1 MAHIVLAGLNH
12 NTAPISVRER
22 VSFTREQLPE
32 ALSQVGDK
40 FGEGVILS
48 TCNRTEIYAL
58 TNAPNQAADDILG
71 LVSGFHGLDQRV
83 LENHT
88 YNLTDADAARHLF
101 RVSSGLD
108 SMILGESQIL
118 GQVRTALA
126 EAADARSVHSVMLQL
141 FHGAIGAGRRVREET
156 YVSRSALSISFAAVK
171 LAASFLGSVSG
182 RRVLLV
188 GAGEAGKLVAQA
200 LRTSGVGDI
209 TIANRTQERS
219 AELAKGLNGQM
230 VPFSDLEAA
239 LSQADICIAATDA
252 PEHILS
258 KAAVES
264 ATISRPDG
272 SLFLFDLSVPRNID
286 PEAGTIDGVS
296 LFNID
301 DLSAIAAENLKGRQA
316 AAEDAEVIVDQE
328 VGRFMSWM
336 DTLEAAPV
344 IREMRLQADEVRRR
358 ELERALREIKGLS
371 EADVAKL
378 DAMTRSIV
386 NRLLH
391 GPTTTLRD
399 QAGEEFLE
407 AARQMFLRPG
417 EVA

>member
-1 MAHIVLAGLNH
+1 
-12 NTAPISVRER
+12 
-22 VSFTREQLPE
+22 
-32 ALSQVGDK
+32 
-40 FGEGVILS
+40 
-48 TCNRTEIYAL
+48 
-58 TNAPNQAADDILG
+58 
-71 LVSGFHGLDQRV
+71 
-83 LENHT
+83 
-88 YNLTDADAARHLF
+88 
-101 RVSSGLD
+101 
-108 SMILGESQIL
+108 
-118 GQVRTALA
+118 
-126 EAADARSVHSVMLQL
+126 
-141 FHGAIGAGRRVREET
+141 
-156 YVSRSALSISFAAVK
+156 
-171 LAASFLGSVSG
+171 
-182 RRVLLV
+182 VLLV

>member
-1 MAHIVLAGLNH
+1 MTHIFLTGLNH
-12 NTAPISVRER
+12 NTAPIAVRER

-32 ALSQVGDK
+32 ALSHLVNR

-58 TNAPNQAADDILG
+58 TNSPDRAADDILG
-71 LVSGFHGLDQRV
+71 LVSDFHGLDQHI

-126 EAADARSVHSVMLQL
+126 AAADARSVHSVMLQL

-156 YVSRSALSISFAAVK
+156 DVSRSALSVGFAAVK
-171 LAASFLGSVSG
+171 LAESFLGSVSG
-182 RRVLLV
+182 RRVLLI

-209 TIANRTQERS
+209 TIANRTPERG
-219 AELAKGLNGQM
+219 AEMAKDLGGQT
-230 VPFSDLEAA
+230 VPFSDLEDA
-239 LSQADICIAATDA
+239 LSRADICIAATEA

-258 KAAVES
+258 RAAVES
-264 ATISRPDG
+264 AAGSTPDG

-286 PEAGTIDGVS
+286 PAAGTIDGVN

-316 AAEDAEVIVDQE
+316 AAEDAEVIVEQE
-328 VGRFMSWM
+328 VGRFMAWL

-344 IREMRLQADEVRRR
+344 IRAMRLQADEVRKR
-358 ELERALREIKGLS
+358 ELERALREIEGLS

-399 QAGEEFLE
+399 HAGEEFLE
-407 AARQMFLRPG
+407 AAREMFLSPG